1 MEIERI
7 PERNHREINS
17 FIKKHWFSTEMVV
30 RGQMID
36 MAALDGFVMYDNSA
50 IVGLITYRIT
60 GQECEIMSLNSIKES
75 KGIGTALIHEAVR
88 YAKEQKCKIIKLITT
103 NDNINAIRFY
113 QKFGFDMAYF
123 YRNAMEEARTL
134 KPSIPIIGE
143 NGIPL
148 RHEIEFEMDISTN

>member
-7 PERNHREINS
+7 SERNRREINR
-17 FIKKHWFSTEMVV
+17 FIKDHWFSTEMVV

-60 GQECEIMSLNSIKES
+60 GQECEIMSLNSIKEN

-88 YAKEQKCKIIKLITT
+88 YAKERKCEIIKLITT

-113 QKFGFDMAYF
+113 QKFGFDIVRF
-123 YRNAMEEARTL
+123 YRNAMEEARML